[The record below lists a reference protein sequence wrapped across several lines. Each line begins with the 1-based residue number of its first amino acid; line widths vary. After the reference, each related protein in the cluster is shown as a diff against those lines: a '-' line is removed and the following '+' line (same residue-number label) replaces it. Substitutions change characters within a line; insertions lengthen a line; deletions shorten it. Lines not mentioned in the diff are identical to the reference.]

1 MKVSL
6 VDVDGTGFP
15 NLALMKISAW
25 HKANGDLV
33 DWYSPMFSH
42 PDKIYVSKIFTF
54 TPDYTDYYIGDPLPE
69 CGGTGYSIESRLPD
83 DIDRMLPDY
92 SIYPSV
98 DYAIGF
104 LSRGCVRKCPWC
116 VVPKKE
122 GTIRHYTS
130 IEIASS
136 GADLARRRNVI
147 LMDNN
152 FLAND
157 LDFIED
163 QINRSVRLNLR
174 LDFNQGL
181 DARLVNETTARLL
194 NRVHWLNYIRFSCD
208 TQSMIQPVCD
218 AMKQMRKAG
227 YKKEFMIYFLAE
239 DAKETHDRILK
250 VMSEDKK
257 VNPYVMPYRALD
269 GNGEIVNEETKALAR
284 WANRAW
290 IRKSTPFEK
299 YNPNNNGKKHNE
311 NT

>member
-25 HKANGDLV
+25 HKANGDTV

-42 PDKIYVSKIFTF
+42 PDRIYASKIFTF
-54 TPDYTDYYIGDPLPE
+54 TPDYTDYYIGDPLPI
-69 CGGTGYSIESRLPD
+69 CGGTGYDVTSRLPEE
-83 DIDRMLPDY
+83 IDRMLPDY

-104 LSRGCVRKCPWC
+104 LSRGCIRKCPWC

-122 GTIRHYTS
+122 GQIRRYTT

-136 GADLARRRNVI
+136 GYDLSRRKNVV

-157 LDFIED
+157 LDYVRE
-163 QINRSVRLNLR
+163 QVEASRRLNLR

-181 DARLVNETTARLL
+181 DARLINEETARILS
-194 NRVHWLNYIRFSCD
+194 RVNWIRYIRFACD
-208 TQSMIQPVCD
+208 TQAVIPAVLD
-218 AMKQMRKAG
+218 AMRFMRNAG
-227 YKKEFMIYFLAE
+227 YRKDFFIYFLAE
-239 DAKETHDRILK
+239 DAEETHDRILRIMDGDQK
-250 VMSEDKK
+250 VT
-257 VNPYVMPYRALD
+257 PYVMPYRNLD
-269 GNGEIVNEETKALAR
+269 GDGEIVSEETKHLAR
-284 WANRAW
+284 WCNKAW
-290 IRKSTPFEK
+290 IRKTIPFHK
-299 YNPNNNGKKHNE
+299 YNPNPNKRKE
-311 NT
+311 A